1 MNRAELISLNALGI
15 GSMNGSLRVLGLIF
29 SEALL
34 LGHIGGVMGVFL
46 AITLL
51 NLIPMIG
58 EAAQPIWTLG
68 IFARALTVA
77 LLLGLMG
84 GLYPALR
91 ATSLEPVKALRY
103 ECGLVLVKEINR
115 KTILRMVEH
124 E

>member
-1 MNRAELISLNALGI
+1 MD
-15 GSMNGSLRVLGLIF
+15 GSLRVLGFIF
-29 SEALL
+29 SEVLL
-34 LGHIGGVMGVFL
+34 LGHIGGVMSVFIAFGL
-46 AITLL
+46 IARL

-91 ATSLEPVKALRY
+91 ATRLESVEALRY
-103 ECGLVLVKEINR
+103 E
-115 KTILRMVEH
+115 
-124 E
+124 

>member
-1 MNRAELISLNALGI
+1 MD
-15 GSMNGSLRVLGLIF
+15 GSLRVLGFIF
-29 SEALL
+29 SKVLL
-34 LGHIGGVMGVFL
+34 LGHIGGVMSVFIAFGL
-46 AITLL
+46 IARL

-91 ATSLEPVKALRY
+91 ATRLESVEALRY
-103 ECGLVLVKEINR
+103 E
-115 KTILRMVEH
+115 
-124 E
+124 